1 MSRYARQLAAAQ
13 SAYDHA
19 SPPEDDH
26 DFDDVVIHPAAQAI
40 WDAHR
45 AHLALVAKP
54 IAPTDE
60 QLAPFAEPEPALVD
74 RIREGVDEHKR
85 RNRESTPIAWDR
97 KHPGS
102 EL

>member
-1 MSRYARQLAAAQ
+1 MTRYARQLAAAQ

-19 SPPEDDH
+19 SPPEAG
-26 DFDDVVIHPAAQAI
+26 DFDDVVICQAARDV

-60 QLAPFAEPEPALVD
+60 QLAPFAEPEPDLIEK
-74 RIREGVDEHKR
+74 IRDGIDEHKR

>member
-1 MSRYARQLAAAQ
+1 MTRYARQLAAAQ

-19 SPPEDDH
+19 SPPEDD
-26 DFDDVVIHPAAQAI
+26 DFDDVVIHPATRAVYA
-40 WDAHR
+40 
-45 AHLALVAKP
+45 AHLARIAKP

-60 QLAPFAEPEPALVD
+60 QLAPFAEPEPELVD